1 MKVLLVNPPIR
12 ENAPPQHVPI
22 GLAIVAKVLLL
33 AGHDVRVL
41 DINGER
47 LSKQQVLERFDLND
61 EYDVVGAGGLITTYK
76 YLTWL
81 IPEIRKRNPRSTIV
95 LGGGV
100 VTSSPRMLLGRTP
113 ADIAVVREGEE
124 TIVELLAALRDNK
137 PLKEIRGIAFKNQD
151 GTIEVTQ
158 PRPLVEDLDALP
170 FPAYE
175 LFPMK
180 TYLAN
185 VCHADSINKRTEVDL
200 IAARGCP
207 YSCRYCYHIFG
218 RGVRYRSPE
227 NVIAELQYLIER
239 YSPESFLLLD
249 ELFITT
255 KKRVKAFCDL
265 LREARIDIPWSCY
278 ARVNVVDDEM
288 LRTMKSAGCYRVGYG
303 IESGSQRILD
313 NMGKRVKIEQAE
325 RAIRLTRRAG
335 LQCGMTFMFGYPGEN
350 LETIRETVDFCK
362 RNLVQATFFYTTPY
376 PGTEL
381 YNECEDVVLDVF
393 GSEEKFVE
401 VLGDAAQFTVNLTEF
416 PDEELIRLKTEAEA
430 ELRSRSLW
438 RSPLMLL
445 RYYQHF
451 GPARTTGR
459 IISRLIPR
467 RHSPSLVRR

>member
-239 YSPESFLLLD
+239 YSPES
-249 ELFITT
+249 
-255 KKRVKAFCDL
+255 C
-265 LREARIDIPWSCY
+265 LR
-278 ARVNVVDDEM
+278 
-288 LRTMKSAGCYRVGYG
+288 L
-303 IESGSQRILD
+303 
-313 NMGKRVKIEQAE
+313 
-325 RAIRLTRRAG
+325 
-335 LQCGMTFMFGYPGEN
+335 
-350 LETIRETVDFCK
+350 
-362 RNLVQATFFYTTPY
+362 
-376 PGTEL
+376 
-381 YNECEDVVLDVF
+381 
-393 GSEEKFVE
+393 
-401 VLGDAAQFTVNLTEF
+401 
-416 PDEELIRLKTEAEA
+416 
-430 ELRSRSLW
+430 
-438 RSPLMLL
+438 
-445 RYYQHF
+445 
-451 GPARTTGR
+451 
-459 IISRLIPR
+459 
-467 RHSPSLVRR
+467 